1 MRTQLIRHP
10 EYLTGFVYDTRSY
23 EKKNRTVTVWKVRFP
38 DAPGG
43 MQDFEMESAELEE
56 AIKLNVLLW
65 AASNCKMPA
74 SCDDDDDCS
83 VDVVASGIAF
93 VRRVE
98 NS

>member
-43 MQDFEMESAELEE
+43 MQDFEMESAELVEE
-56 AIKLNVLLW
+56 AIKLFVLW
-65 AASNCKMPA
+65 AASNCKITA
-74 SCDDDDDCS
+74 CDDDDDC
-83 VDVVASGIAF
+83 
-93 VRRVE
+93 
-98 NS
+98 